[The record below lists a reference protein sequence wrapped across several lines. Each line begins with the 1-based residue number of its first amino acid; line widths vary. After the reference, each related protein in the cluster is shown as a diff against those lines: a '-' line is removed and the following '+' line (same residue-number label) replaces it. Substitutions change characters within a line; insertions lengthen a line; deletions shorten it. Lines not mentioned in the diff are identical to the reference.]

1 MIVGLG
7 CLAHDRVLITEGTWQ
22 TGKGRIL
29 RSESRIGGNA
39 RSALATVAALGYPAA
54 YLATV
59 GTTPIGDRAMADMHA
74 HDIDTRFVQ
83 RRQGADPV
91 EATVTIT
98 SDGERYIAFDDD
110 SLASTP
116 LPSME
121 MIDLALE
128 AAEVLIVDATTAPPG
143 TEDLVERAHTSG
155 IPIVLDAERVSSP
168 AVRTLIDTAD
178 HVIIP
183 LGFGAEVTGQQD
195 PRLIA
200 SAMWNENRSVVVLTN
215 GINGA
220 FLSAAMGQITHVPA
234 FTVRAVDTTG
244 CGDAF
249 HGAYAWS
256 LARGDAVTERVR
268 VASAAAAVIAELPTG
283 ARRVPSIDQIL
294 QLLES
299 GHTT

>member
-7 CLAHDRVLITEGTWQ
+7 CLAHDRVLVTEGTWQ

-59 GTTPIGDRAMADMHA
+59 GTTPIGDKAMADMHA

-83 RRQGADPV
+83 RREGADPV

-110 SLASTP
+110 SLAYTP

-121 MIDLALE
+121 LIDLALA

-143 TEDLVERAHTSG
+143 TADLVARAHTSG

-200 SAMWNENRSVVVLTN
+200 SAMWNENRTVVVLTN
-215 GINGA
+215 GVNGA
-220 FLSAAMGQITHVPA
+220 FFSAAMGQVTHVPA

-283 ARRVPSIDQIL
+283 AQRVPSIDQIV

>member
-168 AVRTLIDTAD
+168 AVRPLIDTAD